1 MSCKKIL
8 VYSSKTQLAGEKLKR
23 NAGSHLGCETLQAT
37 LSRVDLCFKI
47 TESDLILKRK
57 NLGEVVNLSKT
68 ILEKQSDGRVEW
80 I

>member
-1 MSCKKIL
+1 M
-8 VYSSKTQLAGEKLKR
+8 
-23 NAGSHLGCETLQAT
+23 
-37 LSRVDLCFKI
+37 DLCFKI